1 MSDNAGSPPPRSP
14 LLPRLLL
21 GLAALALVVFLVLF
35 ALDSGI
41 AVAGT
46 DLPRLVGLLAIL
58 LFVAAGIAGRQLRTW
73 HVLRAIVGWAAIIL
87 VLAGLYASRDELAG
101 FAGRLLGALVP
112 GVPVS
117 GRLSGEADP
126 DSVVIHRAGDGH
138 FAVRTTVDDVP
149 VVMLVDTGASFVT
162 LSSEDA
168 QRLGIDPAS
177 LSYIVP
183 IRTANGT
190 MTAASIVLDRL
201 SVGSIERQN
210 VRALVAPR
218 GSLDQSLLGMS
229 FLDALRSYA
238 ISGDRLILSP

>member
-1 MSDNAGSPPPRSP
+1 
-14 LLPRLLL
+14 
-21 GLAALALVVFLVLF
+21 LAAIALVGFLVLF
-35 ALDSGI
+35 VADSGMTL
-41 AVAGT
+41 AGA
-46 DLPRLVGLLAIL
+46 DLPRLVALLAIL
-58 LFVAAGIAGRQLRTW
+58 LLVAAGIVGRQMRAW
-73 HVLRAIVGWAAIIL
+73 QVLRAMVGWAAIIL

-126 DSVVIHRAGDGH
+126 DSVVVHRAGDGH

-149 VVMLVDTGASFVT
+149 IVMLVDTGASFVT
-162 LSSEDA
+162 LSSRDA
-168 QRLGIDPAS
+168 ERLGIDPAS
-177 LSYIVP
+177 LDYAVP

-190 MTAASIVLDRL
+190 MTAASVVLDRL
-201 SVGSIERQN
+201 AVGPIEQQK